1 MPNISRPRKRA
12 TRFEDTNKYKKKLVK
27 VYYIVKD
34 DLNVHIND
42 IINHDINNPISI
54 STSY

>member
-1 MPNISRPRKRA
+1 MFNILKPRKRA
-12 TRFEDTNKYKKKLVK
+12 IRFEDSGKYKRKLIK

-34 DLNVHIND
+34 DVNVYIDN
-42 IINHDINNPISI
+42 IINYDINNLIPI

>member
-1 MPNISRPRKRA
+1 MSDVSKPRKRII
-12 TRFEDTNKYKKKLVK
+12 RFEDTNKYKRKSVK

-34 DLNVHIND
+34 DFNVYIND
-42 IINHDINNPISI
+42 IINYDINNPISI